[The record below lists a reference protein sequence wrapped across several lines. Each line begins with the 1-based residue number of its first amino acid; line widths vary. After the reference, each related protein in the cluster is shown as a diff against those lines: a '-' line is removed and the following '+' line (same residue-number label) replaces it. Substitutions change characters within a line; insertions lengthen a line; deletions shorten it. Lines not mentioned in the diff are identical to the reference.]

1 MPSLR
6 QLTTVLLLGRLRK
19 DVFNDARQPKVR
31 HFAFYYASTQP
42 NLYSEVSF
50 LSQRRFPQKFGQGAA
65 QDSKKA
71 TSG

>member
-1 MPSLR
+1 MHTHHLDSSFVTNI

-42 NLYSEVSF
+42 NLHS
-50 LSQRRFPQKFGQGAA
+50 
-65 QDSKKA
+65 
-71 TSG
+71 

>member
-1 MPSLR
+1 MHTNHLDSSFVTNI

-42 NLYSEVSF
+42 NLSVFS
-50 LSQRRFPQKFGQGAA
+50 RRDDFPKNLVKAAA
-65 QDSKKA
+65 QD
-71 TSG
+71 